1 MNSLKKIFSVAL
13 STVFALQLGVCS
25 FGASAKSV
33 ADYTIVSPYE
43 NVIWSGEGAW
53 GAYKGTI
60 HTHTSYSDAG
70 ESLSAMVKEYYNQ
83 DYDFLGNADHGI
95 TGVEW
100 NKEPDLQLLYSY
112 QPLIGNKFEHL
123 TDEEFEQIT
132 NGTYPLYD
140 GTVRNKKMTCVTG
153 GNELNN
159 LSLTKNHVNGY
170 FLPSNVGNGFG
181 GLENEAGYE
190 KAIKFID
197 DNGGLSHINHP
208 GDWIESNTN
217 PDAVNDQHNI
227 ELFGNLILKYDSCLG
242 TEVLNE
248 KNGTTGYDR
257 ILWDNLLMYCLP
269 YGKNVIGFSNT
280 DAHSKVTVDSSFS
293 VFMMEEN
300 DMAHVKETMQSG
312 AFFGVTRRLRA
323 NDKIGPAKDFDVMN
337 SGLPYPMFSGLTV
350 DGHKITASVKDTTTI
365 QWIANGNVISRTTVD
380 PSNPVVTLDLDT
392 IEGAEDFLYVRAEI
406 FGEGGLCVSQALVI
420 DDGSEPLEF
429 KEKELSFFEKLFN
442 KIKGLKISAIVGE
455 LVRLIQSKIK

>member
-1 MNSLKKIFSVAL
+1 MNKFKKIFSVAL
-13 STVFALQLGVCS
+13 SAVFAMQLGVCS
-25 FGASAKSV
+25 FGASAKGG
-33 ADYTIVSPYE
+33 ADYEIVSPYE

-132 NGTYPLYD
+132 TGTYPLYN

-170 FLPSNVGNGFG
+170 FLPSDVGNGYG
-181 GLENEAGYE
+181 GKENEIGYE
-190 KAIKFID
+190 EAIKFID
-197 DNGGLSHINHP
+197 ENGGLSHINHP

-217 PDAVNDQHNI
+217 PDAVNDPANI
-227 ELFGNLILKYDSCLG
+227 KLFGDIILKYDSCLG

-269 YGKNVIGFSNT
+269 YGKSVIGFSNT
-280 DAHSKVTVDSSFS
+280 DAHSKLTVDSSFS

-300 DMAHVKETMQSG
+300 DMDHVKETMQSG

-323 NDKIGPAKDFDVMN
+323 NDKIGPAVDFDVMN
-337 SGLPYPMFSGLTV
+337 SGLPYPMFSSLTV
-350 DGHKITASVKDTTTI
+350 NGHKITASVTDTTTI
-365 QWIANGNVISRTTVD
+365 QWIANGNVISKTTID

-392 IEGAEDFLYVRAEI
+392 IEGAEDFLYVRAEL

-429 KEKELSFFEKLFN
+429 EAEEKSFFEKLFTR
-442 KIKGLKISAIVGE
+442 IKGLKISAIVGE

>member
-1 MNSLKKIFSVAL
+1 MKALKKILGVSLAMLFV
-13 STVFALQLGVCS
+13 LQLGFCCI
-25 FGASAKSV
+25 GASA
-33 ADYTIVSPYE
+33 AQDYKIVSPYE
-43 NVIWSGEGAW
+43 NVVWSGNGAW

-83 DYDFLGNADHGI
+83 DYDFLANADHGI

-100 NKEPDLQLLYSY
+100 NKEPEKQLLYSY
-112 QPLIGNKFEHL
+112 QELIGNKFEHL
-123 TDEEFEQIT
+123 TDEEFAAIT
-132 NGTYPLYD
+132 SGTYALYD
-140 GTVRNKKMTCVTG
+140 GKIRNKKMTCVVG
-153 GNELNN
+153 ANELNN

-170 FLPSNVGNGFG
+170 FLAPDVGNGFG

-217 PDAVNDQHNI
+217 PDAVNDPKNI

-269 YGKNVIGFSNT
+269 YGKTVIGFSNT
-280 DAHSKVTVDSSFS
+280 DAHSKKTVDSSFS
-293 VFMMEEN
+293 IFMMPEN
-300 DMAHVKETMQSG
+300 NVENIKATMQNG
-312 AFFGVTRRLRA
+312 AFFAVTRRLRA
-323 NDKIGPAKDFDVMN
+323 NDTIGPEEDFDVMN
-337 SGLPYPMFSGLTV
+337 KGLPYPMFSSLTV
-350 DGHKITASVKDTTTI
+350 NGHKITATVKDTSMI
-365 QWIANGNVISRTTVD
+365 QWIANGKVISKTDVTSD
-380 PSNPVVTLDLDT
+380 GASVTLDLDK
-392 IEGAEDFLYVRAEI
+392 IEGAEDFLYVRAEL
-406 FGEGGLCVSQALVI
+406 FGEGGLCLSQALVI
-420 DDGSEPLEF
+420 DNGSAPKAFEEEDSSIFANLCNMF
-429 KEKELSFFEKLFN
+429 KSTKICAIFSELGRL
-442 KIKGLKISAIVGE
+442 IVGMFN
-455 LVRLIQSKIK
+455 